1 MNPLPG
7 TIHGTQHDWN
17 QAAMAQ
23 FAIMMEQ
30 LQRLENRMT
39 AAEERA
45 EERMQ
50 LFRQQMNASLQQIN
64 MALDRTARAE
74 QQQRRTTAL
83 VINQQRRAQ
92 NTSTWLCCRKLFI
105 THLVPLCSQ
114 TTGADIER
122 FPRTY
127 GDIGL
132 LDENDARRI
141 LTDLEISAHDCTL
154 AEMQDLIRFYV
165 VYP

>member
-1 MNPLPG
+1 
-7 TIHGTQHDWN
+7 
-17 QAAMAQ
+17 
-23 FAIMMEQ
+23 MMEQ

-39 AAEERA
+39 AAEERAEEREARA

-74 QQQRRTTAL
+74 QQQRRTTA
-83 VINQQRRAQ
+83 
-92 NTSTWLCCRKLFI
+92 F
-105 THLVPLCSQ
+105 Q

-141 LTDLEISAHDCTL
+141 LTDLEIGFDGCTL